1 MKVVFFV
8 LKFPVSS
15 ETFILNQID
24 YFINRGIQVEIISV
38 FPGDV
43 GVNHAVM
50 KNNDLMSRVRYLLPA
65 EPKEKS
71 KRILSRLS
79 ALKNILKKRTIVK
92 SLNFN
97 KYGYYS
103 KTLLIP
109 LILSHNNQNI
119 TADYIISHFG
129 TTASL
134 LNQLKRLGFVSGK
147 TAAVFHGN
155 EISQLRVLK
164 LFNKDYV
171 QLFKYADFIF
181 PVSNLWA
188 TKINKEFKVSS
199 KLSVVRMGIDIN
211 KFTYKQHQPIGDK
224 LKLVTIARLTEKK
237 GIETC
242 IKACSVLLSMGV
254 DFEYHIIGDGPEKSK
269 LTNLSHSKGLGNS
282 IFYHGLQSQEVIS
295 KFLDESDIFL
305 LPSITASDGDMEG
318 IPVALMEA
326 MAVGLPVI
334 SSYHSGIPELIDDEI
349 SGYLIDERDYKS
361 LASKVIKIKMLDHEH
376 ILRITRNARSKI
388 EREYNR
394 DNCYS
399 ELVSYLK

>member
-1 MKVVFFV
+1 
-8 LKFPVSS
+8 
-15 ETFILNQID
+15 
-24 YFINRGIQVEIISV
+24 
-38 FPGDV
+38 
-43 GVNHAVM
+43 
-50 KNNDLMSRVRYLLPA
+50 
-65 EPKEKS
+65 
-71 KRILSRLS
+71 
-79 ALKNILKKRTIVK
+79 
-92 SLNFN
+92 
-97 KYGYYS
+97 
-103 KTLLIP
+103 
-109 LILSHNNQNI
+109 
-119 TADYIISHFG
+119 
-129 TTASL
+129 
-134 LNQLKRLGFVSGK
+134 
-147 TAAVFHGN
+147 
-155 EISQLRVLK
+155 
-164 LFNKDYV
+164 
-171 QLFKYADFIF
+171 
-181 PVSNLWA
+181 
-188 TKINKEFKVSS
+188 
-199 KLSVVRMGIDIN
+199 
-211 KFTYKQHQPIGDK
+211 
-224 LKLVTIARLTEKK
+224 TIARLTEKK

-269 LTNLSHSKGLGNS
+269 LTNLSHSMGLGNS

-361 LASKVIKIKMLDHEH
+361 LASKVIKIKILDHEH

>member
-65 EPKEKS
+65 EPKDKS

-181 PVSNLWA
+181 PVS
-188 TKINKEFKVSS
+188 
-199 KLSVVRMGIDIN
+199 
-211 KFTYKQHQPIGDK
+211 
-224 LKLVTIARLTEKK
+224 
-237 GIETC
+237 
-242 IKACSVLLSMGV
+242 
-254 DFEYHIIGDGPEKSK
+254 
-269 LTNLSHSKGLGNS
+269 
-282 IFYHGLQSQEVIS
+282 
-295 KFLDESDIFL
+295 
-305 LPSITASDGDMEG
+305 
-318 IPVALMEA
+318 
-326 MAVGLPVI
+326 
-334 SSYHSGIPELIDDEI
+334 
-349 SGYLIDERDYKS
+349 
-361 LASKVIKIKMLDHEH
+361 
-376 ILRITRNARSKI
+376 
-388 EREYNR
+388 
-394 DNCYS
+394 
-399 ELVSYLK
+399 